1 VSDASADRAR
11 PVCVVTGGAGAIGA
25 GIVARLRAGG
35 WCVVSLDVAKRHPVA
50 PDAVVAGDVA
60 DPDAHRQAAAVAE
73 ELGDLQGWVNCA
85 GFNILGAV
93 DLLDEQTLR
102 RGLDVDLLGVFFGTA
117 EAVRRMRARGDGALG
132 SIVNVSS
139 IHAAVGFPGFA
150 AYAMAKG
157 GIEALTRQ
165 VAAEYVAHGI
175 RCNAIAPGLIESEM
189 NDRLLAEAADPDA
202 LRRTWSR
209 LTPMG
214 RWGRP
219 ADVAAGVAFLLSQD
233 AAFITGETL
242 AVNGGATVLSRG
254 A

>member
-1 VSDASADRAR
+1 M
-11 PVCVVTGGAGAIGA
+11 
-25 GIVARLRAGG
+25 
-35 WCVVSLDVAKRHPVA
+35 VSLDVTEEHEVQ
-50 PDAVVAGDVA
+50 PDAVVVGDVA
-60 DPDAHRQAAAVAE
+60 DPDAHRRAASAGE
-73 ELGDLQGWVNCA
+73 ELGDLRGWVNCA

-102 RGLDVDLLGVFFGTA
+102 RGLDVDLIGVFFGTA
-117 EAVRRMRARGDGALG
+117 EAVRRMRAASRGEGERG

-139 IHAAVGFPGFA
+139 IHAAVGSPGFA

-165 VAAEYVAHGI
+165 VAAEYVANGI
-175 RCNAIAPGLIESEM
+175 RCNAIAPGLIESPM

-202 LRRTWSR
+202 LRRTWAR

-219 ADVAAGVAFLLSQD
+219 SDVAAGVAFLLSQD

-254 A
+254 V